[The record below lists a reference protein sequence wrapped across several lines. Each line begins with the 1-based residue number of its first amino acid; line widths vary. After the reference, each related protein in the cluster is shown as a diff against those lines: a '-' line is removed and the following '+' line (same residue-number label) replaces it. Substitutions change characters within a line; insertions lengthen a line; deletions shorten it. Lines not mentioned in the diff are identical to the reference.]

1 MRANFDTKKSPL
13 EKKIETASKILER
26 THPEQTADAM
36 ADYASALAAL
46 GNNKDMRVTYIIDGL
61 KRLYV
66 YPNRPEHNKLLVDL
80 YDLKELLYE
89 TRINQNLEGKN
100 KNPNLGEEAK
110 PKNWPWLLI
119 SLIALFVLFKP
130 S

>member
-1 MRANFDTKKSPL
+1 MRDNFDTKKSPL
-13 EKKIETASKILER
+13 EKKIEIASKILER

-36 ADYASALAAL
+36 ADYASALATI
-46 GNNKDMRVTYIIDGL
+46 GGSKDARIRFIIEAL

-66 YPNRPEHNKLLVDL
+66 YPNRPEHNQLLVEL
-80 YDLKELLYE
+80 YDLKEFLYE
-89 TRINQNLEGKN
+89 SRINAHSEERK
-100 KNPNLGEEAK
+100 KTNLGEESK

-119 SLIALFVLFKP
+119 SLVALFILFKP